1 MTIGKREIEGI
12 VLLDLEG
19 RLIMGAD
26 SSNLRDRIVS
36 LSNEGQ
42 KKIILN
48 LKNVEFI
55 DSTGLGT
62 LVICFTTL
70 QKQGGTL
77 KLLHLSRRHIELLV
91 LTKLTVLFEV
101 FDEEQAAINSF
112 FPNREIKRFDILEFV
127 KSQQED

>member
-91 LTKLTVLFEV
+91 LKKLTVLFEV